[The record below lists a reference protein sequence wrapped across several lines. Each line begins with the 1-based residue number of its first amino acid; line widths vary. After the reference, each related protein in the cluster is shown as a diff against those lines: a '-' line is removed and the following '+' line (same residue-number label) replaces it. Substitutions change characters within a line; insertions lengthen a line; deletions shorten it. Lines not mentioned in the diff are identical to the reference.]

1 MRNTDSIT
9 TTHTGSLPRPDDLAQ
24 MIWDHDEGR
33 ESSEERLRERIR
45 EAVAETVD
53 KQREVGLGVIND
65 GEVSKSGFSTY
76 IYERYSGFGP
86 PVDDLA
92 NAQDLEDFPEMT
104 QRFAE
109 IYPLEH
115 VTMRH
120 CIEPIKLVNPDL
132 VKTDIANLKSAL
144 GDFPVERAFMNAPTP
159 GQIAFNNP
167 NDFYGSHEEYLHA
180 AADALRY
187 EYKTIVDSGLNLQLD
202 SPDLAMVGHY
212 RMGPKIEDHMG
223 HIDSAIGAINHA
235 LEGLPP
241 ERIRLHLCWGNYIS
255 PHNHDVPLGDIIE
268 RVFKANVE
276 TISFE
281 GANPTHEYE
290 WEVFTDKVTLPEDK
304 VIMPGVIDVQN
315 PRLEHPRLVAQ
326 RIGRFADAVGRER
339 VIAST
344 DCGFGTFVAW
354 NNVPSSIAWAK
365 LKVLVEGARLA
376 SEKLW

>member
-1 MRNTDSIT
+1 MKNTDSIT

-24 MIWDHDEGR
+24 LVWDHDEGR
-33 ESSEERLRERIR
+33 ESDEQHLRNRIR
-45 EAVAETVD
+45 EAVAEIVAR
-53 KQREVGLGVIND
+53 QREVGLGLIND
-65 GEVSKSGFSTY
+65 GELSKSGFRTY

-86 PVDDLA
+86 PVEDLA
-92 NAQDLEDFPEMT
+92 QARDLEDFPEMT

-109 IYPLEH
+109 MYPLEH

-120 CIEPIKLVNPDL
+120 CVEPIALVNPEL
-132 VKTDIANLKSAL
+132 VKTDIANLTSAL
-144 GDFPVERAFMNAPTP
+144 GDFPLERAFMNAPTP

-167 NDFYGSHEEYLHA
+167 NDYYGSHEEYLAA
-180 AADALRY
+180 AADALSY
-187 EYKTIVDSGLNLQLD
+187 EYRAIVDAGLNLQLD

-212 RMGPKIEDHMG
+212 QMGPKIEDHMG
-223 HIDSAIGAINHA
+223 HIESAIAAINRA
-235 LEGLPP
+235 LAGLPP
-241 ERIRLHLCWGNYIS
+241 ERIRLHLCWGNYVS
-255 PHNHDVPLGDIIE
+255 PHNHDVPLGEIID
-268 RVFKANVE
+268 RVFAANVE

-281 GANPTHEYE
+281 GANPTHEHE
-290 WEVFTDKVTLPEDK
+290 WELFADAVELPDDK

-326 RIGRFADAVGRER
+326 RIERFAGLVGRER

-354 NNVPSSIAWAK
+354 NNVPPSIAWAK
-365 LKVLVEGARLA
+365 LGVLVEGARLA